1 MNCFV
6 PDAEKRVKSE
16 WKDGTEFGG
25 NMYYELFKPDNNAD
39 IANVKFGSKYIEG
52 LSILQQ
58 YKVGKGTVIIL
69 GTLPDYDDMRKLITY
84 ACKEAEIPCNRTE
97 GNSIMVADRK
107 GENKKGVILV
117 DICGNG
123 GIYRNDKPLCDIL
136 TGNKYDGDIK
146 VEPYGVLVLEE

>member
-1 MNCFV
+1 M

-16 WKDGTEFGG
+16 WSDGTEFGG

-97 GNSIMVADRK
+97 GNSILVADRK
-107 GENKKGVILV
+107 G
-117 DICGNG
+117 
-123 GIYRNDKPLCDIL
+123 
-136 TGNKYDGDIK
+136 
-146 VEPYGVLVLEE
+146 